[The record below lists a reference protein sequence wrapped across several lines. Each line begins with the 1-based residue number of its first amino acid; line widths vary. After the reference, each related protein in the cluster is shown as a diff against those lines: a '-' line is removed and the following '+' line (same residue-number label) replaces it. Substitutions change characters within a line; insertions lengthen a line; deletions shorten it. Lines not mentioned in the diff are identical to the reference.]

1 MIIQNTKKYGSF
13 LKAILHSRMGSFIG
27 FHLGIRGYN
36 RVDAVIKRSTGQIER
51 LWPSYNARVNK
62 GAALTA
68 SLLSGSS
75 LGSISSPLPPKYI
88 ALSTSVL
95 TPVATDTTLTGE
107 TVVSGLAR
115 AAATAGGYSAPSVLD
130 GGATFTQSYTFTNT
144 PGGAI
149 TINSTALFDASSSGN
164 MFAEANLSAP
174 VSIPNAG
181 DQVSIVWT
189 VNV

>member
-13 LKAILHSRMGSFIG
+13 LKAILHSRTGSFIG

-95 TPVATDTTLTGE
+95 TPVATDTTLSGE

-115 AAATAGGYSAPSVLD
+115 AAGTVGGYVAPTLLD
-130 GGATFTQSYTFTNT
+130 GGASYTITNT
-144 PGGAI
+144 FVSAAGGN
-149 TINSTALFDASSSGN
+149 TLLSTGLFDASSSGN
-164 MFAEANLSAP
+164 LFAEANFSAP
-174 VSIPNAG
+174 AVLVNPGDSI
-181 DQVSIVWT
+181 VIVWT
-189 VNV
+189 INI

>member
-1 MIIQNTKKYGSF
+1 MKNKYNSLF
-13 LKAILHSRMGSFIG
+13 KAFLHSRVGSLMGY
-27 FHLGIRGYN
+27 HLGIRGYN
-36 RVDAVIKRSTGQIER
+36 RVSAVIKRATGHVEDVGA
-51 LWPSYNARVNK
+51 SYNSRVNV

-68 SLLSGSS
+68 SLMSGST

-95 TPVATDTTLTGE
+95 SPASTDTTLAGE

-115 AAATAGGYSAPSVLD
+115 AAATVGGYSAPSYLD
-130 GGATFTQSYTFTNT
+130 SGAQFTFSYTFTNT

-164 MFAEANLSAP
+164 MFAEANLSSGA
-174 VSIPNAG
+174 SIPNAG
-181 DQVSIVWT
+181 DQIVITWT
-189 VNV
+189 INI